1 MTCPNAGA
9 LRMRETVQEIVEE
22 LLTTTRLDSQT
33 KTSYRRRIGLALLME
48 AVETMTLIE
57 EGRGRDDEKA

>member
-1 MTCPNAGA
+1 
-9 LRMRETVQEIVEE
+9 MRETVQEIVEE